1 MTNIVRTDPFQELSR
16 FDPFREL
23 EMFTPWTRFR
33 RWVSEL
39 PAAEPLMKLDVTEN
53 DKSFNVKVDLPGVKK
68 EDIGV
73 EVEGNQV
80 SITAET
86 RKETEE
92 KEGDTVIHTERY
104 YGRQSRTF
112 ILSSEIDRNAV
123 EAKFADGV
131 LSLTLPKTEAAKVQR
146 ITIS

>member
-1 MTNIVRTDPFQELSR
+1 MTNIVRTDPFQELTR

-33 RWVSEL
+33 RWMSEL

-53 DKSFNVKVDLPGVKK
+53 DKVFNVKVDLPGVKK
-68 EDIGV
+68 EDITV
-73 EVEGNQV
+73 EVDGNQV

-86 RKETEE
+86 KKETEE
-92 KEGDTVIHTERY
+92 KEGDTVLHTERY

-112 ILSSEIDRNAV
+112 MLSSEIDRNAV

-131 LSLTLPKTEAAKVQR
+131 LNLTLPKTAAAQVQR

>member
-1 MTNIVRTDPFQELSR
+1 MTNIVRTDPFQELAR

-23 EMFTPWTRFR
+23 EVFPPWNRFR
-33 RWVSEL
+33 RWMSEL
-39 PAAEPLMKLDVTEN
+39 PAVEPLMKLDVTEN
-53 DKSFNVKVDLPGVKK
+53 GKSFNVKVDLPGVKK

-112 ILSSEIDRNAV
+112 MLSSEIDRNAV

>member
-1 MTNIVRTDPFQELSR
+1 MTNIVRTDPFQELAR

-23 EMFTPWTRFR
+23 EMFPPWTRFR
-33 RWVSEL
+33 RWMSEL
-39 PAAEPLMKLDVTEN
+39 PAAEPTMKLDVTEN
-53 DKSFNVKVDLPGVKK
+53 GKAFTVKVDLPGVKK
-68 EDIGV
+68 EDISI

-80 SITAET
+80 SVTAET
-86 RKETEE
+86 KKETEE

-112 ILSSEIDRNAV
+112 MLSSEIDRNAV
-123 EAKFADGV
+123 EAKFAEGV
-131 LSLTLPKTEAAKVQR
+131 LTLTLPKTEAAKVQR

>member
-1 MTNIVRTDPFQELSR
+1 MTNIVRTDPFQELTR

-33 RWVSEL
+33 RWMSEL
-39 PAAEPLMKLDVTEN
+39 PAAEPVMKLDVTEN
-53 DKSFNVKVDLPGVKK
+53 DKAFNVKVDLPGVKK
-68 EDIGV
+68 EDISV

-86 RKETEE
+86 KKETEE
-92 KEGDTVIHTERY
+92 KQGDTILHTERY

-112 ILSSEIDRNAV
+112 MLSSEIDRNAV
-123 EAKFADGV
+123 EAKFVDGV
-131 LSLTLPKTEAAKVQR
+131 LNLTLPKTAAAKVQR

>member
-1 MTNIVRTDPFQELSR
+1 MTNIVRTDPFQELTR

-33 RWVSEL
+33 RWMSEL
-39 PAAEPLMKLDVTEN
+39 PAAEPVMKLDVTEN

-68 EDIGV
+68 EDISV

-86 RKETEE
+86 KKETEE

-112 ILSSEIDRNAV
+112 MLSSEIDRNAV

-131 LSLTLPKTEAAKVQR
+131 LNLTLPKTEAAKVQR

>member
-1 MTNIVRTDPFQELSR
+1 MTNIVRTDPFQELTR

-33 RWVSEL
+33 RWMSEL

-53 DKSFNVKVDLPGVKK
+53 DKAFNVKVDLPGVKK

-86 RKETEE
+86 KKETEE
-92 KEGDTVIHTERY
+92 KEGEVLHTERY

-112 ILSSEIDRNAV
+112 MLSSEIDRNAV
-123 EAKFADGV
+123 EAKFVDGV
-131 LSLTLPKTEAAKVQR
+131 LNLTLPKTEAAKVQR